1 MHVYN
6 THSLIR
12 RRRTGVTLLWL
23 LCLSTPAFAH
33 KLNMFTYAEGKEVH
47 VEGYFAD
54 GTKAKNST
62 ITVWNDA
69 RETVVEGVTDEA
81 GKFTFTI
88 TEPTNLRIVLNAGM
102 GHQTEHSM
110 LANELGDTST
120 ASSVAQAEKSSS
132 TLAPQTVVTAAATPQ
147 PTPLPTDLSPV
158 IEKAVANALL
168 PLAREIAELKD
179 RTKLSDMIGG
189 IGFIIGIMGLFAFS
203 KTRNRATHT
212 SNK

>member
-1 MHVYN
+1 MQAYN

-12 RRRTGVTLLWL
+12 RSWIGAMLLWL
-23 LCLSTPAFAH
+23 LCLSTPALAH

-69 RETVVEGVTDEA
+69 RETVVEGITDEA
-81 GKFTFTI
+81 GKFTFSI
-88 TEPTNLRIVLNAGM
+88 AEPTNLRIVLNAGM

-110 LANELGDTST
+110 LANELGETT
-120 ASSVAQAEKSSS
+120 AAASPAQAEKSSS
-132 TLAPQTVVTAAATPQ
+132 ALAPQTTETMATTTQPTPQ
-147 PTPLPTDLSPV
+147 PTDLTPV

-203 KTRNRATHT
+203 KTRNRATDT
-212 SNK
+212 GNK